1 MKQKGEQINMS
12 TKAEHA
18 AELHQKGCIADAVA
32 LTEEYLAEQ
41 GK

>member
-1 MKQKGEQINMS
+1 MVTCICRELKGVETGKVLCSCPQ
-12 TKAEHA
+12 
-18 AELHQKGCIADAVA
+18 CIADAVA